1 MDDDR
6 LPKKKLENL
15 KGEEI
20 KEDHKGD
27 GKMISGRKEQT
38 KGPKPYS

>member
-1 MDDDR
+1 M
-6 LPKKKLENL
+6 

-20 KEDHKGD
+20 QEDKKKD
-27 GKMISGRKEQT
+27 GKMISGRKEQG